1 MNKSINLS
9 NRIEDQQTL
18 NIKGLII
25 QISKLKTNNNV
36 INNIYAN
43 TIANKAISI
52 IILHL
57 NEIRFDD
64 FISKQSKK
72 LKPTNKTRVSND
84 DTKKEYPLLTI
95 LAK

>member
-1 MNKSINLS
+1 LNKSINLS

-64 FISKQSKK
+64 FISK
-72 LKPTNKTRVSND
+72 
-84 DTKKEYPLLTI
+84 
-95 LAK
+95 